1 MYPHQEG
8 RFDWERG
15 TEQVE
20 EAAKEEQYVSK
31 SASPLLMVEGE
42 V

>member
-20 EAAKEEQYVSK
+20 EAAKEE
-31 SASPLLMVEGE
+31 
-42 V
+42 